1 MKKKLLFLL
10 KLLLISLLLFSCI
23 SWIGKVYQLLLF
35 FVCSLFVSETQRGLQ
50 LEYTSYLRII
60 PFLALMLATPGI
72 TFRRRIGVTCVG
84 LAVFIG
90 IDAASVIAWGGFP
103 TRQSSPAHVIF
114 TLIWQTTGQWILP
127 FLFWFV
133 AVYKN
138 WGALF
143 TDEEE
148 S

>member
-1 MKKKLLFLL
+1 MKKKLLFLV
-10 KLLLISLLLFSCI
+10 KLLLISLLLFSCV
-23 SWIGKVYQLLLF
+23 SWIAKVYQFVLF
-35 FVCSLFVSETQRGLQ
+35 AVCSLFVSGAQGGIL

-72 TFRRRIGVTCVG
+72 AFSRRVIVTCAG

-103 TRQSSPAHVIF
+103 TSQSGPAHVIF
-114 TLIWQTTGQWILP
+114 TLLWQTTGQWVLP
-127 FLFWFV
+127 FLFWFI
-133 AVYKN
+133 AVYRN

-143 TDEEE
+143 ADEEK